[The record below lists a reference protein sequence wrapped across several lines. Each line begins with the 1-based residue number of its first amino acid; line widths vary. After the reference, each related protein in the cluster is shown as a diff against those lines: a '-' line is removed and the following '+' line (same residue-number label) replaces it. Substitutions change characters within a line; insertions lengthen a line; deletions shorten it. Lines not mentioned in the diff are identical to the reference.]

1 MAEVQIMQELK
12 EIKKDIKFIKKHMID
27 IDSILTSEEEKNLEE
42 SLKEF
47 KEGRTTSLEDFEKE
61 IKNARD

>member
-27 IDSILTSEEEKNLEE
+27 IDSILTTEEEKRLEE

-47 KEGRTTSLEDFEKE
+47 KEGKTSWINSESLP
-61 IKNARD
+61 